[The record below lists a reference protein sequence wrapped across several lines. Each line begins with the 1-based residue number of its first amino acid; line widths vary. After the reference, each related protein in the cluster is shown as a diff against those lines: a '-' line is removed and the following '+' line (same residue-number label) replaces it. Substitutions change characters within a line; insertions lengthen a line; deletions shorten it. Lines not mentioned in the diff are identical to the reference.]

1 MASTSIHKVIKVLHS
16 DKYLQSYSKAVRTE
30 FELGKNKL
38 KKFFINKGFNNEQ
51 AEALIY
57 SLRRA
62 LYHINRDKA
71 ERKRLDSEVL
81 FHLRAKQKLEIA
93 DLDKLLCLKSLL
105 KKQTGNDYIFFKTLK
120 DFLVAKLTLK
130 VMPRAGGNIFLRL
143 SLTPIFWKLSDFGI
157 GQSKQIS
164 LVYDLF
170 KYYELDDYGTESEKN
185 GTYVGETEQKD
196 RIRTQ
201 FQQPA
206 MKYFDEFDQHL
217 GWMVSS
223 KKAVL

>member
-1 MASTSIHKVIKVLHS
+1 MHS

-57 SLRRA
+57 SLRSA

-105 KKQTGNDYIFFKTLK
+105 KKQTGNDYIFFKTLN
-120 DFLVAKLTLK
+120 DFFGCQINLK
-130 VMPRAGGNIFLRL
+130 SNASGRR
-143 SLTPIFWKLSDFGI
+143 
-157 GQSKQIS
+157 
-164 LVYDLF
+164 
-170 KYYELDDYGTESEKN
+170 
-185 GTYVGETEQKD
+185 
-196 RIRTQ
+196 
-201 FQQPA
+201 
-206 MKYFDEFDQHL
+206 KYFP
-217 GWMVSS
+217 
-223 KKAVL
+223 